1 MLMDETN
8 VNIPLMIIY
17 VKNMVSKRCLLK
29 VIEELN
35 NLSISYT
42 SVKMGAIESNALI
55 SNTSIN
61 NLRLNLLKCGLD
73 LLEDKEDVLVE
84 QIKNVVIDMLDNE
97 KREALCINDSVFIST
112 ELHYNY
118 NYLAGIFSK
127 VEGITIQRYIILN
140 KIERAKELLRY
151 NELTLTEI
159 SYFLHYSSVAH
170 LSNQFKKTTGLS
182 PRSFKRLEQQRKC
195 EISNL

>member
-1 MLMDETN
+1 MDETN

-61 NLRLNLLKCGLD
+61 NLRLNLLKWFRLIRGQRGCTCGAN
-73 LLEDKEDVLVE
+73 K
-84 QIKNVVIDMLDNE
+84 K
-97 KREALCINDSVFIST
+97 CC
-112 ELHYNY
+112 H
-118 NYLAGIFSK
+118 
-127 VEGITIQRYIILN
+127 RY
-140 KIERAKELLRY
+140 A
-151 NELTLTEI
+151 
-159 SYFLHYSSVAH
+159 
-170 LSNQFKKTTGLS
+170 
-182 PRSFKRLEQQRKC
+182 
-195 EISNL
+195 